1 MYNTLLN
8 LGTKSFCLRHSG
20 LIILTEIK
28 SQFRFE
34 GIMPIEIDLPIDSTD
49 VRLRKIIVNE
59 EAS

>member
-8 LGTKSFCLRHSG
+8 LGTKSFCLRHS
-20 LIILTEIK
+20 EIK
-28 SQFRFE
+28 SQFRLE

-49 VRLRKIIVNE
+49 VRLRKIMVNE

>member
-1 MYNTLLN
+1 MN

>member
-1 MYNTLLN
+1 MT

-28 SQFRFE
+28 SQFRLK
-34 GIMPIEIDLPIDSTD
+34 GIMLVEIDLPIDSTD
-49 VRLRKIIVNE
+49 VRLRKIMVNE